1 MIAFLKS
8 ILKGILYILFLPVGL
23 IGISIYAVF
32 GIFVFI
38 YQFVRFIYLFF
49 TGRNFKNELK
59 EDIEARKI
67 IDSNKPVENKEE
79 APALSL
85 YPSDSEMYKTD
96 YVSPDFS
103 STKNEPEV
111 EVEDEREEDSNE

>member
-8 ILKGILYILFLPVGL
+8 ILKGILYILFLPVWL

>member
-8 ILKGILYILFLPVGL
+8 ILKGILYVLFLPIGL

-67 IDSNKPVENKEE
+67 IDANKPVENKEE
-79 APALSL
+79 APQ
-85 YPSDSEMYKTD
+85 
-96 YVSPDFS
+96 
-103 STKNEPEV
+103 
-111 EVEDEREEDSNE
+111 EE